1 MERRR
6 LVAQAPFHTVRDVD
20 TSDLLNI
27 TVERFMNMVINPV
40 PWQSWHESPVDRVI
54 RTLIQIYICVHAP
67 MMPPLSTLRVSNVM
81 ATVFI
86 MDEESYYFTNAVEAL
101 LNISWNE
108 FPEIRKHEKLFRKV

>member
-20 TSDLLNI
+20 TFDLLNI
-27 TVERFMNMVINPV
+27 TVERFMNMVINPI

-81 ATVFI
+81 ASVLI
-86 MDEESYYFTNAVEAL
+86 MNEESYYFTNAVEAL